1 MNMKEGMQ
9 DKRVF
14 ILLATPPQATPPF
27 REPILL
33 QRNENYLTSI
43 IHLLALL
50 FQEHFFLSDVE
61 EIFVLPVTLEFSPLG
76 FVLLWDIPD
85 SIVKWELQCSAELV
99 SFSTSTF
106 VAVLG
111 SRYNIVMVPEGLTL
125 L

>member
-1 MNMKEGMQ
+1 M
-9 DKRVF
+9 
-14 ILLATPPQATPPF
+14 
-27 REPILL
+27 
-33 QRNENYLTSI
+33 
-43 IHLLALL
+43 
-50 FQEHFFLSDVE
+50 E

-76 FVLLWDIPD
+76 FVLLWDVPG

-111 SRYNIVMVPEGLTL
+111 SKYNIVMVPEGLTL